1 MHLRIVI
8 PLLIPKR
15 YKVNVFCAKKP
26 KCHGNVEC
34 RAMAKRPSK
43 KETGSTP
50 AQNNCCFG
58 CGPDNPHG
66 MHLKFH
72 YDKKHARV
80 ICRVR
85 LEARFA
91 GPPDHA
97 HGGIIATLLDEVM
110 AKLNKLHRVTS
121 VTRHLAVD
129 YFRPVPLGRL
139 ILVQANES
147 RVSGRRRFRD
157 AEILSQRGEIL
168 VKGHAVFITVDPSLV
183 FARSPK
189 T

>member
-1 MHLRIVI
+1 M
-8 PLLIPKR
+8 
-15 YKVNVFCAKKP
+15 
-26 KCHGNVEC
+26 
-34 RAMAKRPSK
+34 AMAKRASK

-66 MHLKFH
+66 MHLKFR

-80 ICRVR
+80 TCRVR

-110 AKLNKLHRVTS
+110 AKLNKLHGVTS
-121 VTRHLAVD
+121 VTGHLVVD
-129 YFRPVPLGRL
+129 YLRPVPLAQLIRL
-139 ILVQANES
+139 EAYES
-147 RVSGRRRFRD
+147 RVSGRRRFRE
-157 AEILSQRGEIL
+157 AKIVNRQRETLARGR
-168 VKGHAVFITVDPSLV
+168 GVFITVDPKKV
-183 FARSPK
+183 FAGSV
-189 T
+189 